1 MIPFAWLCLLVSP
14 ATLDLVDETYQVP
27 ANEWRYVEVSL
38 RQQPALLS
46 AELDWQAGSREI
58 RAALLRRQDLERLRR
73 DHPYGVL
80 AATSPDA
87 SGRFQFYVQ
96 DPGDYAV
103 VLDNRDSDQPA
114 TVRLRVW
121 LDFAGPP
128 GYAGQSLS
136 PQRRLGVILVSFALF
151 FGIVTWSAR
160 RLLQVGRASWPAF
173 FRNPR

>member
-14 ATLDLVDETYQVP
+14 ASVDLVDEIYRIP

-38 RQQPALLS
+38 KQQPALLS
-46 AELDWQAGSREI
+46 AEVEARVGSREV
-58 RAALLRRQDLERLRR
+58 RAALLRREDLNRLQN

-80 AATSPDA
+80 ASTPPGAL
-87 SGRFQFYVQ
+87 GRFRYYVQ
-96 DPGDYAV
+96 DPGEYAV
-103 VLDNRDSDQPA
+103 VVDNRDSDAPA

-128 GYAGQSLS
+128 GPDAERLS
-136 PQRRLGVILVSFALF
+136 PQRQLTVILVSFVVF

-160 RLLQVGRASWPAF
+160 RLLQSVRK
-173 FRNPR
+173 

>member
-1 MIPFAWLCLLVSP
+1 MIAFVWLCLLVSP
-14 ATLDLVDETYQVP
+14 SSVELVDEVYRVP

-46 AELDWQAGSREI
+46 AELDWQAGSRDV
-58 RAALLRRQDLERLRR
+58 RAALLRREDLDRLRQ

-80 AATSPDA
+80 AATSPGP
-87 SGRFQFYVQ
+87 SGRFHYYVR

-103 VLDNRDSDQPA
+103 VLDNRDSDRPA

-128 GYAGQSLS
+128 GYGQTLS

-160 RLLQVGRASWPAF
+160 RLLQNVRK
-173 FRNPR
+173 